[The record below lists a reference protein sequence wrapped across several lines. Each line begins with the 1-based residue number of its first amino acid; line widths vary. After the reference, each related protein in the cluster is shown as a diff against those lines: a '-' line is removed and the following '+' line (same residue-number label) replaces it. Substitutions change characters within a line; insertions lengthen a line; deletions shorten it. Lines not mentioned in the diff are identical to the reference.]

1 MTHHRPRNRMFR
13 QQSKQAPFAVDRRK
27 PALDTLDENA
37 LRSMFASSADVVIK
51 SFPAKKVSAFPALLI
66 YSEGM
71 VDPTLMTQYVP
82 PDLEE
87 KLEHFNEWETTGQ
100 RIDKSMEWRKL
111 TSMPTL

>member
-71 VDPTLMTQYVP
+71 VDPTLMTQYV
-82 PDLEE
+82 
-87 KLEHFNEWETTGQ
+87 FAG
-100 RIDKSMEWRKL
+100 SGRKAGAL
-111 TSMPTL
+111 Q